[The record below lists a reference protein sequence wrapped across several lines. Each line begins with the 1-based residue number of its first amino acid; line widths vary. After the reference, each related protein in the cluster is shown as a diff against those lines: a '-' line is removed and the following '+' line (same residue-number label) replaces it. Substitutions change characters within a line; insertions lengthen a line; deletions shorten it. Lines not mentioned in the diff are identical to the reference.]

1 MKNKLALTKNNV
13 IPLKLNP
20 SFSSEVADESLY
32 GMVLELKED
41 LGNGWYKARTHY
53 DYEGYVHESN
63 ILIDNERA
71 LEWPKIAVHYISH
84 NIADVMA
91 EPKYASYQII
101 TLTRGAFIHLTGREE
116 DRWCEIE
123 LIDRTKGWVQKEFCK
138 KMPNF
143 DLDKEEEEVRK
154 SILETG
160 FLYLDTQYR
169 WGGKSP
175 MGIDC
180 SGFVSM
186 SYMLNGIII
195 YRDAKLKEEY
205 MKQIPLEEVKPAD
218 ALYFPGHVAM
228 YIGDGKYIHSTG
240 SFGKVVINSLNPE
253 DEDYREVLHK
263 SLYAV
268 GTVFGR

>member
-123 LIDRTKGWVQKEFCK
+123 EILTFYDQGVFFVQTKV
-138 KMPNF
+138 PNVF
-143 DLDKEEEEVRK
+143 T
-154 SILETG
+154 I
-160 FLYLDTQYR
+160 
-169 WGGKSP
+169 WHGGK
-175 MGIDC
+175 I
-180 SGFVSM
+180 FT
-186 SYMLNGIII
+186 L
-195 YRDAKLKEEY
+195 R
-205 MKQIPLEEVKPAD
+205 
-218 ALYFPGHVAM
+218 
-228 YIGDGKYIHSTG
+228 
-240 SFGKVVINSLNPE
+240 
-253 DEDYREVLHK
+253 
-263 SLYAV
+263 
-268 GTVFGR
+268 